1 VITGVLIVAEAGVGL
16 TRARVSRQ
24 FVCSPSKPEV
34 VLMSLALPAP
44 TMPLVLADVWSRTRA
59 ADVVTVV
66 SAAALTTAAAQIA
79 LPVPGSPVPV
89 TGQTLAV
96 LLTGAALGP
105 LRGALGQLLYLVAA
119 LVGLPVLAQ
128 GAGGVHA
135 VFGATGGYL
144 LGFVVAAVLVGR
156 LAKGGWSRTPVR
168 VLTSYAVGS
177 VVIYAFGVTVLA
189 FVSGQ
194 GMAWALQK
202 GLVPFLIGDV
212 LKALL
217 AAGLLPLAWAAVR
230 RINGPSDD
238 AASGGSP
245 ARP

>member
-1 VITGVLIVAEAGVGL
+1 
-16 TRARVSRQ
+16 
-24 FVCSPSKPEV
+24 
-34 VLMSLALPAP
+34 MSLALPAP
-44 TMPLVLADVWSRTRA
+44 TLPLVLADVWSRTRV

-96 LLTGAALGP
+96 LLTAAALGP
-105 LRGALGQLLYLVAA
+105 MRGALGQLLYVIAA
-119 LVGLPVLAQ
+119 FAGLPVLAQ
-128 GAGGVHA
+128 HSGGAHA

-144 LGFVVAAVLVGR
+144 LGFVVAAVVVGR

-168 VLTSYAVGS
+168 VFASYTVGS
-177 VVIYAFGVTVLA
+177 VVIYVIGATVLA
-189 FVSGQ
+189 RVFKQDVT
-194 GMAWALQK
+194 WALQK
-202 GLVPFLIGDV
+202 GVVPFLVGDV

-230 RINGPSDD
+230 RI
-238 AASGGSP
+238 SGSKGDETSGSTTP
-245 ARP
+245 AR

>member
-1 VITGVLIVAEAGVGL
+1 
-16 TRARVSRQ
+16 
-24 FVCSPSKPEV
+24 
-34 VLMSLALPAP
+34 MSLALPAP
-44 TMPLVLADVWSRTRA
+44 TLPLVLADVWSRTRV

-96 LLTGAALGP
+96 LLTAAALGP
-105 LRGALGQLLYLVAA
+105 LRGALGQLLYVIAA
-119 LVGLPVLAQ
+119 FAGLPVLAQ
-128 GAGGVHA
+128 HSGGAHA

-144 LGFVVAAVLVGR
+144 LGFIVAAAIVGR

-168 VLTSYAVGS
+168 VFASYAVGS
-177 VVIYAFGVTVLA
+177 VVIYVIGATVLA
-189 FVSGQ
+189 RVFKQ
-194 GMAWALQK
+194 DMTWALQK
-202 GLVPFLIGDV
+202 GVVPFLVGDV

-230 RINGPSDD
+230 RI
-238 AASGGSP
+238 SGSKGDETSGSATP
-245 ARP
+245 AR

>member
-1 VITGVLIVAEAGVGL
+1 
-16 TRARVSRQ
+16 
-24 FVCSPSKPEV
+24 
-34 VLMSLALPAP
+34 MSIALPAP
-44 TMPLVLADVWSRTRA
+44 RMPLVLADVWSRTRV

-66 SAAALTTAAAQIA
+66 AAAAMTTAAAQIA

-96 LLTGAALGP
+96 LLTAAALGP
-105 LRGALGQLLYLVAA
+105 LRGVLGQLLYLAAA
-119 LVGLPVLAQ
+119 LVGLPVLAH
-128 GAGGVHA
+128 GLGGPDY

-144 LGFVVAAVLVGR
+144 LGFVVAAFLVGR

-168 VLTSYAVGS
+168 VLISYAVGS
-177 VVIYAFGVTVLA
+177 LVIYAFGVTVLA

-202 GLVPFLIGDV
+202 GLVPFLAGDV

-217 AAGLLPLAWAAVR
+217 AAGLLPLAWVTVR
-230 RINGPSDD
+230 RISGSKDD
-238 AASGGSP
+238 KASGPTP